1 MAEKEQPLIN
11 QCCNQN
17 PCANGGTGPA
27 LSYLKT
33 LKTSSTAHVLRNIA
47 AHFVK
52 TKSNILQRAA
62 AEKTEGVGLESIN
75 F

>member
-17 PCANGGTGPA
+17 PA

-47 AHFVK
+47 ADFVK

-62 AEKTEGVGLESIN
+62 AEKRRE
-75 F
+75 

>member
-47 AHFVK
+47 ADFVK

-62 AEKTEGVGLESIN
+62 AEKTEGVGLESLN